1 MRVTVDIPDQ
11 VWWRAVAYFERQG
24 TTTREEIEGL
34 MFDAAVNAPRRRM
47 GVKATLRAP
56 TPQQVERE
64 AQRAEVVSLV
74 ADGRTDQEISI
85 QTGMT
90 RARVGDLRRA
100 SALEPNKPKPL
111 SERTE
116 A

>member
-11 VWWRAVAYFERQG
+11 VWWRAVAFFERQG

-34 MFDAAVNAPRRRM
+34 MLDAAVNAPRRRL
-47 GVKATLRAP
+47 GVKSTLRMP

-64 AQRAEVVSLV
+64 SQRSEVIGLV
-74 ADGRTDQEISI
+74 NLGRTDQEISV

-100 SALEPNKPKPL
+100 SGLEPNKPTSK
-111 SERTE
+111 E
-116 A
+116 AS